1 MAQWIFVTED
11 DDGIREMIQIAL
23 ESLSYQV
30 SVFATAEE
38 TLAAVIKETPDLFIF
53 DIMLPGMDGITAV
66 QQLRTAARQLAADHG
81 VPLVKGGVCQREFLD
96 GAGYI

>member
-38 TLAAVIKETPDLFIF
+38 TLAAVIKYQPPETSPSSQGNSSL
-53 DIMLPGMDGITAV
+53 
-66 QQLRTAARQLAADHG
+66 
-81 VPLVKGGVCQREFLD
+81 
-96 GAGYI
+96 